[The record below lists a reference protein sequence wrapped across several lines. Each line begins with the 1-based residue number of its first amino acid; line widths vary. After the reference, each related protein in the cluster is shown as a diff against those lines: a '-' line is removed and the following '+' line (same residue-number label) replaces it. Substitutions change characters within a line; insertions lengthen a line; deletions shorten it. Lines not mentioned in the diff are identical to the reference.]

1 MRCLIAALIASVI
14 ALCVLAPANAASLAA
29 PLRSTNLV
37 SADAVLHW
45 ISRYREHPRPDDV
58 PAIIQAASRFGA
70 FENPERAGIYVG
82 FLAGVL
88 TSNPRDA
95 EEIAARSLAMQER
108 DRWVVMRGIAYSG
121 LPNWQ
126 VLLRRFACRM
136 PRYDVLSDRYING
149 KMATLAQFEVP
160 PTPSTFERVSKRLRL
175 DQVFGGPPPKLM
187 LEPSAESLDVL
198 WGYYFATGGY
208 GPVMHIVDMLP
219 LAADHDDADRLTVGS
234 MAKYSLAAN
243 AMHDADLLATLKSSR
258 KARGQPK
265 AIVVQLD
272 DVIDAAETVDTARV
286 HKEALAAIE
295 EVRSKGPAYKRTV
308 SWWSFIGQ
316 SAIAGGC
323 IAAAVMGQVE
333 FGIPCVVGGAAS
345 GAAMNFW
352 ANSPQ

>member
-1 MRCLIAALIASVI
+1 MRWLIAGLIA
-14 ALCVLAPANAASLAA
+14 LFMLAPAQAAA
-29 PLRSTNLV
+29 PRPADLNSL
-37 SADAVLHW
+37 DAVLHW
-45 ISRYREHPRPDDV
+45 VSRYREHRNPADV
-58 PAIIQAASRFGA
+58 PAIMLAASRFGA
-70 FENPERAGIYVG
+70 FENPERTGIYVG

-88 TSNPRDA
+88 TENPAQA

-126 VLLRRFACRM
+126 ILLRRFACRM

-149 KMATLAQFEVP
+149 KMATLAAFEVP
-160 PTPSTFERVSKRLRL
+160 PEPTAFERASKRLHL
-175 DQVFGGPPPKLM
+175 DKVFGAPPQKLIM
-187 LEPSAESLDVL
+187 EPSAESLDVL

-208 GPVMHIVDMLP
+208 GPVMHIVDLLP
-219 LAADHDDADRLTVGS
+219 LSADHNDADRLTVGS

-243 AMHDADLLATLKSSR
+243 AMSDPDLLAMLKMSR

-265 AIVVQLD
+265 EIVAQLD
-272 DVIDAAETVDTARV
+272 DVIDAAETVDTARIR
-286 HKEALAAIE
+286 KEALGAIE
-295 EVRSKGPAYKRTV
+295 EVRAKGPAYKRTV

-333 FGIPCVVGGAAS
+333 FGIPCVVGGAVS

-352 ANSPQ
+352 ANSPN

>member
-1 MRCLIAALIASVI
+1 MRSLLAALI
-14 ALCVLAPANAASLAA
+14 ALCVLAPAEAAPKSA
-29 PLRSTNLV
+29 PLRPTDLY

-45 ISRYREHPRPDDV
+45 ISRYREHPRPGDV
-58 PAIIQAASRFGA
+58 PAVIAAASRFGA

-88 TSNPRDA
+88 TSHPQDA
-95 EEIAARSLAMQER
+95 EEIAARALAMQER
-108 DRWVVMRGIAYSG
+108 DRWVVMRAIAYSG
-121 LPNWQ
+121 LPDWQ

-160 PTPSTFERVSKRLRL
+160 PTLTTFERVSKRLRL
-175 DQVFGGPPPKLM
+175 DQMFGGPPPKLM

-234 MAKYSLAAN
+234 MAKYSLTAN
-243 AMHDADLLATLKSSR
+243 AMHDADLLAMLKSSR
-258 KARGQPK
+258 KARGQPQ
-265 AIVVQLD
+265 AVLTQLD
-272 DVIDAAETVDTARV
+272 DVIDAAETVDTARIR
-286 HKEALAAIE
+286 KEALAAIE